1 MQNTLEKRILLET
14 IEDLGSGQKTG
25 VLYLTDPSQEIKIYV
40 DRGAIIYITG
50 TNKQARLEHLLI
62 RKKFFSI
69 ERIKDLLIIAKE
81 KNQPLL
87 QVLVNKKLATPV
99 TAEKLMAFHARHSML
114 NALSWQDGTFEFKPA
129 QTDGNPAAKIR
140 YDCRQ
145 FVRDNTRE
153 ADESTAGEKKRTD
166 ESSQITGPSLKNA
179 ILQTMK
185 DLPPTLVTVVKAKK
199 TLANENS
206 DFEALQRVLE
216 TDQSMVAKILKI
228 ANSSYYGMS
237 GKISSLK
244 HAISMLGIK
253 TLSQVITLA
262 GTGDFLNQPLKGYN
276 FTAKEVRDHSLA
288 VGFGSRSLAALVS
301 PAAEEDAFIAGLLHD
316 AGKIMLSPYVAES
329 QLSLTPGGQ
338 DTMICDL
345 EKRVLECDH
354 TEIAADVFAQ
364 WLFPDTVVDAI
375 RYHHTPDQSGG
386 QELAYI
392 LNAADMLAK
401 VKQDDVPI
409 YEIDSVLEE
418 NVSDFLGL
426 EQEDVAAI
434 FIEMKELE
442 KNIACIE

>member
-1 MQNTLEKRILLET
+1 MQNTLEKGILLET
-14 IEDLGSGQKTG
+14 LENLGSEKKTG
-25 VLYLTDPSQEIKIYV
+25 VLHLTEPSQEIKIYL
-40 DRGAIIYITG
+40 DRGAVIYITG
-50 TNKQARLEHLLI
+50 TDQQARLEHLLI
-62 RKKFFSI
+62 RKKFISI
-69 ERIKDLLIIAKE
+69 ERIKDLLRIAKQ

-87 QVLVNKKLATPV
+87 QVLVNKKLATPA
-99 TAEKLMAFHARHSML
+99 TAEKLMAFHARHSL
-114 NALSWQDGTFEFKPA
+114 LSALAWPNGSFEFKPA
-129 QTDGNPAAKIR
+129 GTDGNSAAKIR

-145 FVRDNTRE
+145 FARDNTGE
-153 ADESTAGEKKRTD
+153 AQGSTAAEKAPADESL
-166 ESSQITGPSLKNA
+166 QITGPSLKNA

-185 DLPPTLVTVVKAKK
+185 DLPPTLQAVVKAKK

-244 HAISMLGIK
+244 HAISLLGIK

-262 GTGDFLNQPLKGYN
+262 GTGVFLNQPLKGYN
-276 FTAKEVRDHSLA
+276 FTEKEVRDHSLA
-288 VGFGSRSLAALVS
+288 VGFGSKSLAALVS

-316 AGKIMLSPYVAES
+316 AGKIMLSPYVAEN
-329 QLSLTPGGQ
+329 QLCLTTGGQ
-338 DTMICDL
+338 DAICDL

-354 TEIAADVFAQ
+354 TEIAADVFLQ
-364 WLFPDTVVDAI
+364 WRFPDRVIDAI
-375 RYHHTPDQSGG
+375 RFHHTPDQSGG
-386 QELAYI
+386 RELAYI

-418 NVSDFLGL
+418 SVSDFLGL
-426 EQEDVAAI
+426 EQEDIAAI

-442 KNIACIE
+442 KNIA